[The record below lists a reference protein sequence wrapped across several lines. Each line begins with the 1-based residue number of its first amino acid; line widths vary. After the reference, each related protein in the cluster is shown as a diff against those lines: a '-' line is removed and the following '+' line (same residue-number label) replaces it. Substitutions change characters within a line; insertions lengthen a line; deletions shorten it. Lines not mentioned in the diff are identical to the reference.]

1 MNATLE
7 VALAFVAGYLVGSVP
22 LGLLVARSAAGIDI
36 RRYGTGNVGAA
47 NVRRNVG
54 LLPAGM
60 VALGIFLQ
68 GLLPAWVV
76 HLLGGSEA
84 AVGGAAIG
92 AVVGYGWPVFLRF
105 KGGRAVG
112 TATGAAM
119 AISVEGFVVL
129 LLAYTL
135 GALMKQVAL
144 GVLFGFVA
152 YAAYVL
158 YFATLLPDRI
168 ASLLLVILIVI
179 RRLEGVRKDLEQGDP
194 AAIIVD
200 RLFFDRRLG
209 QRLAGSIDEEH
220 RGF

>member
-1 MNATLE
+1 MNATIE

-22 LGLLVARSAAGIDI
+22 LGLLVARAVAGIDI

-54 LLPAGM
+54 LLPAGV

-68 GLLPAWVV
+68 GLLPPWVM

-84 AVGGAAIG
+84 AVAGAAVG
-92 AVVGYGWPVFLRF
+92 AVIGYSWPVFLGF

-112 TATGAAM
+112 TATGAAA
-119 AISVEGFVVL
+119 AISPGGFVIL
-129 LLAYTL
+129 LSVYAF

-144 GVLFGFVA
+144 GVLFGFVV
-152 YAAYVL
+152 YVAYVL
-158 YFATLLPDRI
+158 YFATLLPDRV
-168 ASLLLVILIVI
+168 AALLLVILIVT

-194 AAIIVD
+194 VAVMVD

-220 RGF
+220 RGS